1 MTDMV
6 AAAAA
11 AAATTFFYLSCV
23 DWKTLK
29 CPERE

>member
-1 MTDMV
+1 MV

-11 AAATTFFYLSCV
+11 IAAATTFFYLSCV